1 MNTKPKLETWKVR
14 TAKGRTHITVADSMV
29 GVPQE
34 VCLIYQC
41 SMTED
46 RASLIASAPELR
58 RKLVKAQERV
68 RKLEHW
74 LQCIW
79 NDTEGFADGA
89 PDADDHDRMCL
100 HVSAIAKAGL
110 DEAKEVLP

>member
-1 MNTKPKLETWKVR
+1 VIYLGVMNTKPKLETWKVR

-58 RKLVKAQERV
+58 RKLVATQELARELRDAFERFHGFPNCSRARLLAQEALT
-68 RKLEHW
+68 K
-74 LQCIW
+74 
-79 NDTEGFADGA
+79 
-89 PDADDHDRMCL
+89 
-100 HVSAIAKAGL
+100 
-110 DEAKEVLP
+110 AKEVLG